1 MVPGVVTRRRELD
14 SAASMPH
21 PAPPDDQRR
30 ILMGVELE
38 AYTIQLPQFRVRRRI
53 AFPRQGLG
61 ESGERFG
68 RDDTIGTEYNSRPF
82 ATLRE
87 GLFLL
92 KAGLRKYNRDLYRSR
107 SASRVGRRLLLVGGW
122 RDRYAG
128 AHVHISVA
136 GHRLTRREAG
146 QLAYHLHDHIPLLV
160 AMGANSPVWA
170 DELTDV
176 ASNRILNASRIY
188 FHVTRRAKLTSRSFD
203 EMLYSPGRKLK
214 PPTLEVRVL
223 DSNLPEYVLAAAA
236 CMKAVALS
244 WLDRKPASNH
254 ISHGDYLKSRE
265 RAARDG
271 MAARLC
277 WNGTWMPATRCLSQF
292 LAAHRSELARL
303 DLPEDVVTALD
314 WLRRGVDGGALIAAA
329 TRRAQREPVLD
340 GDALAWQAVFARR
353 YVEALDEIL
362 SGHSLRDFAKR
373 LQVAG

>member
-1 MVPGVVTRRRELD
+1 
-14 SAASMPH
+14 
-21 PAPPDDQRR
+21 
-30 ILMGVELE
+30 MGVELE
-38 AYTIQLPQFRVRRRI
+38 AYTIQIPQFRVRRRI

-68 RDDTIGTEYNSRPF
+68 RDATIGTEYNSRPF

-128 AHVHISVA
+128 AHVHLSVA
-136 GHRLTRREAG
+136 GHRLTRQEAR

-170 DELTDV
+170 DELTEV

-188 FHVTRRAKLTSRSFD
+188 FHVTRRAHLTSRSFD
-203 EMLYSPGRKLK
+203 EMLYSPGRALK

-236 CMKAVALS
+236 CMKAVALA
-244 WLDRKPASNH
+244 WLARKPATNH
-254 ISHGDYLKSRE
+254 IAHSDYLASRE
-265 RAARDG
+265 HAARDG

-277 WNGTWMPATRCLSQF
+277 WNGTWMPATRCLARF
-292 LAAHRSELARL
+292 LAAYRAEMKQLE
-303 DLPEDVVTALD
+303 LPEDVALALE
-314 WLRRGVDGGALIAAA
+314 WLGRGVDGGTLIAAA
-329 TRRAQREPVLD
+329 ARRAQDEAGVDSGPSD
-340 GDALAWQAVFARR
+340 EAGWQRLFAQR
-353 YVEALDEIL
+353 YVAALDHIL
-362 SGHSLRDFAKR
+362 SGHSLRHFAR
-373 LQVAG
+373 ALQVDREAGTR